1 MIGCEVYRILEWTLE
16 ISKEFLFYKHFSL
29 GNF

>member
-16 ISKEFLFYKHFSL
+16 ISKEFLFYNHL